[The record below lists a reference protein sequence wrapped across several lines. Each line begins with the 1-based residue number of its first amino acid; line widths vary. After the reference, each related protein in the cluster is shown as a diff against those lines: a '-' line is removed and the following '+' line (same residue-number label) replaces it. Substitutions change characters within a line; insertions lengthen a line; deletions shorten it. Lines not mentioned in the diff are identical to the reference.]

1 MSDMQ
6 DQFLTRETLLSRA
19 KNQDDATAW
28 EDFVNYYKDFIFIV
42 IRHMNIPYADCEDLI
57 QETLLKIWK
66 NLQKFDVDND
76 RAKFRTW
83 LSTVIRN
90 TVLNYIDKKNR
101 NYKKQELVREEQEVR
116 PDLFNQSN
124 GSQLDEFIE
133 KEWQVYVTNLAMKKI
148 EPLFSPQA
156 IEAFKRSLDG
166 ESTESIAEIL
176 NIKPNSV
183 YKLKNRVKGRLI
195 LEIKAL
201 KRELEPPS

>member
-1 MSDMQ
+1 MSDNQ

-19 KNQDDATAW
+19 KNQEDATAW

-42 IRHMNIPYADCEDLI
+42 IRHMNIPYNDCEDLI

-101 NYKKQELVREEQEVR
+101 NYKKEELVREEQEVR
-116 PDLFNQSN
+116 PELFNQSKD
-124 GSQLDEFIE
+124 GQLDEFIE

-148 EPLFSPQA
+148 TPLFSPQA
-156 IEAFKRSLDG
+156 IEAFQRSLDG
-166 ESTESIAEIL
+166 ESTEFIAEKL

-201 KRELEPPS
+201 KRELEP